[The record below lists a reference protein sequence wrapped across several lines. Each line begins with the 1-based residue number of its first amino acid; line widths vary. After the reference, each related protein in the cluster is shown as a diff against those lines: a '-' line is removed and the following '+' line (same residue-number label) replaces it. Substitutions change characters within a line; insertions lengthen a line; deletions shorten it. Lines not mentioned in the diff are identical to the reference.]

1 MEGFMNLKKTVTG
14 IFVSTLVFGIVAT
27 TAIAE
32 NYNVNKYNK
41 SYNYSQTQK
50 DMHYTFSGNSNQAIT
65 SASNIT
71 RNSSRY
77 ISTYVA
83 KKSRKNDSV
92 ITSDSDNIMTT
103 NAGVYSAISR
113 NQTELKKQKEFVKY
127 LSEMAPIYFVYGKH
141 ENDANEQIQEEL

>member
-1 MEGFMNLKKTVTG
+1 MNLKKTVTG

-113 NQTELKKQKEFVKY
+113 NQTDSSV
-127 LSEMAPIYFVYGKH
+127 YFYHSAIMKPSASNSYVIASKTYSVS
-141 ENDANEQIQEEL
+141 QIPG

>member
-1 MEGFMNLKKTVTG
+1 MNLKKTVTG

-113 NQTELKKQKEFVKY
+113 NQTDSSV
-127 LSEMAPIYFVYGKH
+127 YFYHCAIMKPSSSYSYVIASKTYSVS
-141 ENDANEQIQEEL
+141 QIPG